1 MASIFHYNNLQ
12 VSLDASTKSLK
23 VLLNRPEKE
32 NAFNHEMVFELEG
45 LLAWVSAHLEIE
57 TLYFGST
64 SAAFSKGIDLEEMSF
79 MGEEKSFSFYEKIS
93 RLIEA
98 IRCLPQTT
106 IINLGNKATNLGME
120 FALAFDV
127 RLASDEG
134 LFAFDH
140 IQYGMLP
147 QCGAAT
153 YLRTEVPTGFVKKWL
168 LSGNSINTNEMINS
182 GLVTEV
188 YQADQAHNTT
198 EKYLKM
204 FTGLAPVQKI
214 QCKNI
219 IQHLGFEEINANK
232 EAEKKNLTAAR
243 MTGDWASTLEAF
255 KRGKSPE
262 YIPSK
267 SFGYALQK
275 AKAKEIAEQ

>member
-1 MASIFHYNNLQ
+1 MASIFHYNNLK

-32 NAFNHEMVFELEG
+32 NAFNREMVFELEG
-45 LLAWVSAHLEIE
+45 LIAWVAAHLEIE

-64 SAAFSKGIDLEEMSF
+64 LNEFSKGLDLEEMSF

-106 IINLGNKATNLGME
+106 IINLGNKATNIAME

-127 RLASDEG
+127 RLADNEG
-134 LFAFDH
+134 QFAFDH

-153 YLRTEVPTGFVKKWL
+153 YLKTEVPTGFVKKWL
-168 LSGNSINTNEMINS
+168 LSGNPISSDEMLAS
-182 GLVTEV
+182 GLITQTFDSNKEEATVE
-188 YQADQAHNTT
+188 Q
-198 EKYLKM
+198 YLQM
-204 FTGLAPVQKI
+204 FKGLAPVQKI

-219 IQHLGFEEINANK
+219 IQHLGFDELKKNQK
-232 EAEKKNLTAAR
+232 AEKKNLTAAR
-243 MTGDWASTLEAF
+243 MTGDWASTLEAY
-255 KRGKSPE
+255 KQGKTPE

-275 AKAKEIAEQ
+275 VKEAEIAKQ